1 MGNNTG
7 KRMYAAD
14 LSVGQT
20 LRRARTASFGTHLV
34 ENDPLVIEKITT
46 TRLVLSTHYGKE
58 VRVILRDGEVTNKY
72 EGDKHGYAALYTPDD
87 DQLARMRATAE
98 AGNLKSIARG
108 LANDWHHNP
117 SDREKAIAARDAID
131 KWLEATKEDDQ

>member
-14 LSVGQT
+14 LSAGDT
-20 LRRARTASFGTHLV
+20 LVRARTASFGTHLV
-34 ENDPLVIEKITT
+34 EDQILTIDKITA
-46 TRLVLSTHYGKE
+46 TRLVLSTPHGSA
-58 VRVILRDGEVTNKY
+58 VRVILRNGEVTNKY

-87 DQLARMRATAE
+87 DQLAQMRATAE

-108 LANDWHHNP
+108 LANDWHRNP
-117 SDREKAIAARDAID
+117 SDREKATAARDAID
-131 KWLEATKEDDQ
+131 KWLEASKDDE